1 MDNFFI
7 TQWYDWSLPSVSRP
21 VQAVNRILARL
32 GFWVSL
38 QPPRVTGCMTNVE
51 KRINIYHLLSQVL
64 AYRVPGD
71 IVELGCNRGQAS
83 TLPQR
88 IIEEYDPS
96 RRLHVYDSFEGLPA
110 LDEKDA
116 GSPYAAGTLEA
127 TRDALLAN
135 FESQGLRPPEIHQG
149 WFNET
154 LPNGLPDPIAFA
166 YLDGDLYDS
175 IKVSLE
181 HVYPKLSRGAICL
194 IDDYADPVAHP
205 ESWNLLPGVKAAC
218 DEFLADKPE
227 KVSCLYA
234 AEMSHGYFRK
244 A

>member
-1 MDNFFI
+1 ML
-7 TQWYDWSLPSVSRP
+7 TASGHV
-21 VQAVNRILARL
+21 
-32 GFWVSL
+32 
-38 QPPRVTGCMTNVE
+38 
-51 KRINIYHLLSQVL
+51 
-64 AYRVPGD
+64 
-71 IVELGCNRGQAS
+71 VELGCNRGQAS
-83 TLPQR
+83 TLLQT

-135 FESQGLRPPEIHQG
+135 FKRQGLRPPEIHKG

-181 HVYPKLSRGAICL
+181 HVYPKLSPGAICV

-244 A
+244 M